1 MLNPLEGD
9 DAWEVKPKK
18 RGSPWPYLLVGGL
31 LVYGAYRSGGVQD
44 KLNKI
49 THGYFTKE
57 AQGLFQRAAA
67 QGKLLRKS
75 MAGGQAQSETE
86 TAEGTIEVQPGAP
99 APEPAKVW
107 TIRVDAYD
115 LLRLKPVKGLSVK
128 LKGGGKV
135 FQPKARGSGY
145 EFQVPRVEEGG
156 YHLDVRLRG
165 KPVRFIEDI
174 ADVPYRD
181 HDEDRRAQ
189 EFDELRAE
197 KILHAA
203 LRAEDVS
210 GKLEL
215 PIVVLP

>member
-1 MLNPLEGD
+1 MLNPLED
-9 DAWEVKPKK
+9 SDWEPRPKK
-18 RGSPWPYLLVGGL
+18 RGSPWPYLLLAAALG
-31 LVYGAYRSGGVQD
+31 YGAYRSGPVQA
-44 KLNKI
+44 KLNSI
-49 THGYFTKE
+49 MQGNFSKE
-57 AQGLFQRAAA
+57 AKSLIQRAAA
-67 QGKLLRKS
+67 QAKRLRDS
-75 MAGGQAQSETE
+75 SAGASSEASESGEGSIDIQAAAS
-86 TAEGTIEVQPGAP
+86 AP

-115 LLRLKPVKGLSVK
+115 LLALKPVKGLSVK

-135 FQPKARGSGY
+135 FGPKAKGGVF
-145 EFQVPRVEEGG
+145 EFRVPRVEEGG
-156 YHLDVRLRG
+156 YYLDVRLRG

-181 HDEDRRAQ
+181 HDEDRRAL
-189 EFDELRAE
+189 ELEELKSE

-210 GKLEL
+210 GKLEC